1 MTRRRNPV
9 LETELVQLSYLPQ
22 SLSELNLNYFLINS
36 EELLLF
42 FNIQG
47 QSLTSISLTQ
57 CGDSGMFGVNGSVLQ
72 AIITLPTIQYIEIS
86 PLNHNA
92 DEVQK
97 LNLILRTFGYPER
110 HSYFQLKRVNNSD
123 DGPSTRGNDCDE
135 NKVGMDDLE

>member
-1 MTRRRNPV
+1 M
-9 LETELVQLSYLPQ
+9 LQAELVQLSYLPL

-36 EELLLF
+36 EDLLLV
-42 FNIQG
+42 FNSQG

-57 CGDSGMFGVNGSVLQ
+57 CGDSGGFGVNGSVLQ

-97 LNLILRTFGYPER
+97 LNLILLTFGYPER
-110 HSYFQLKRVNNSD
+110 HSYFQLKRINNYGD
-123 DGPSTRGNDCDE
+123 PSIGDE
-135 NKVGMDDLE
+135 DEGKIGMDDLEFV